1 MRGTARPCHGFVTID
16 CENRV
21 MEPVKEIK
29 PMDGTAV
36 RCEADR
42 CEKPAL
48 FLFVAARGSDGRWA
62 YCEEHAELR
71 ARQEKLEL
79 PMEMAAASGAR

>member
-1 MRGTARPCHGFVTID
+1 
-16 CENRV
+16 

-36 RCEADR
+36 RCEVDR
-42 CEKPAL
+42 CDKPAR
-48 FLFVAARGSDGRWA
+48 FLFAAEQISDGRWA

-71 ARQEKLEL
+71 ALQEKLAL
-79 PMEMAAASGAR
+79 PEEIPATAGAW

>member
-1 MRGTARPCHGFVTID
+1 MG
-16 CENRV
+16 
-21 MEPVKEIK
+21 PVREIK

-48 FLFVAARGSDGRWA
+48 FLFAAARVSDGLWA

-71 ARQEKLEL
+71 AKEERLEL
-79 PMEMAAASGAR
+79 PKEIAAAVGAW

>member
-1 MRGTARPCHGFVTID
+1 
-16 CENRV
+16 
-21 MEPVKEIK
+21 
-29 PMDGTAV
+29 MDGTAV

-48 FLFVAARGSDGRWA
+48 FLFAAARVSDGLWA

-71 ARQEKLEL
+71 AKEERLEL
-79 PMEMAAASGAR
+79 PKEIAAAAGAW

>member
-1 MRGTARPCHGFVTID
+1 
-16 CENRV
+16 

-29 PMDGTAV
+29 PMDGTAL
-36 RCEADR
+36 RCEADQ

-48 FLFVAARGSDGRWA
+48 FVFVAARVSGGRWA

-71 ARQEKLEL
+71 ARKERLEL
-79 PMEMAAASGAR
+79 PKEIAAAAAAW

>member
-1 MRGTARPCHGFVTID
+1 
-16 CENRV
+16 

-42 CEKPAL
+42 CGKPAL
-48 FLFVAARGSDGRWA
+48 FLFAAARVSDGRWA
-62 YCEEHAELR
+62 YCEEHAEVR
-71 ARQEKLEL
+71 ARQERLEL
-79 PMEMAAASGAR
+79 PEETGATAGTW

>member
-1 MRGTARPCHGFVTID
+1 MG
-16 CENRV
+16 
-21 MEPVKEIK
+21 PVREIK

-48 FLFVAARGSDGRWA
+48 YLFAAARVSDGRWA
-62 YCEEHAELR
+62 YCEEHAELV
-71 ARQEKLEL
+71 ARQERLTL
-79 PMEMAAASGAR
+79 PRPMAAAAGVW